1 MKTILGTSDKYLRI
15 NLNDQSWS
23 VYPISREDRK
33 NYLGGKGLALKIYHD
48 LLHDRLDNIN
58 PLGEENLLIFAMG
71 TILSTEAPCS
81 ARFEVYSKSPLTNI
95 LLGSS
100 CGGPFGEACK
110 TAGWDGIIIEGK
122 SAKPTVLRISS
133 EVVRF
138 EDAGELWGLDTSE
151 LAAKFPM
158 TVREAS
164 VVIGPSGQNLVPM
177 AGIQSGHRF
186 AGRGGLGAVM
196 GSKNIKAIVA
206 RGFSHQFE
214 PVHPAKFKKSVAQL
228 KKYIQRSEFLK
239 QYRLYGTNANVRFGI
254 KSGYTPVRNF
264 RDRYHPATEKTSGE
278 AMAERY
284 TTRSSSCQHCSINCG
299 HKGHFK
305 NGKMHQIPE
314 YETNG
319 MFGSNIENFNT
330 DLITEWN
337 DEMNRHGLDTI
348 SVGGTIA
355 WAMEAGEKGIFKT
368 SLSFGKTENITKI
381 IREIAYRDGEG
392 AELANGTRWLS
403 KKYGGSDFA
412 MQVKGLE
419 IAAYDPRAAWGQGLG
434 YAVANKGGDHLS
446 SFLTGIEVIF
456 PYMKAQSIRG
466 KAKWVIFFVGSVCRD
481 EFTSDLSVH
490 RIWIHYRIP
499 QSPNT
504 FRNSFFVRW
513 LPGFPH

>member
-1 MKTILGTSDKYLRI
+1 
-15 NLNDQSWS
+15 
-23 VYPISREDRK
+23 
-33 NYLGGKGLALKIYHD
+33 
-48 LLHDRLDNIN
+48 
-58 PLGEENLLIFAMG
+58 
-71 TILSTEAPCS
+71 
-81 ARFEVYSKSPLTNI
+81 
-95 LLGSS
+95 
-100 CGGPFGEACK
+100 
-110 TAGWDGIIIEGK
+110 
-122 SAKPTVLRISS
+122 
-133 EVVRF
+133 
-138 EDAGELWGLDTSE
+138 
-151 LAAKFPM
+151 
-158 TVREAS
+158 
-164 VVIGPSGQNLVPM
+164 M
-177 AGIQSGHRF
+177 AGIQAGHRF

-466 KAKWVIFFVGSVCRD
+466 KAKWVIFFEDLFAAMNSLQICQ
-481 EFTSDLSVH
+481 FTGFGF
-490 RIWIHYRIP
+490 ITEYPIPKYIP
-499 QSPNT
+499 QFVLRPVVTWFPSLAQRLINWQGLNGMFSGLTGIKLSQKGFIKAGERITKLERKINRIMDPEGAIDGLPERFLKEKDTQFSGLNT
-504 FRNSFFVRW
+504 TVPLDRMIKEYYKYRSV
-513 LPGFPH
+513 